1 MINGGK
7 STALKGDMQGGE
19 DFFADWQS
27 AENEEARAFTDGF
40 WGAVSE
46 LNSND
51 LLRCTDAME
60 QRKCRLAIGVLPMF
74 LRCGLLNISNMY
86 RVCIVY
92 VTCM

>member
-1 MINGGK
+1 MNGSISRPPVTGKKHHGGK

-27 AENEEARAFTDGF
+27 AENEKARAYCGRL

-51 LLRCTDAME
+51 LLRCTDATKKMP
-60 QRKCRLAIGVLPMF
+60 IGN
-74 LRCGLLNISNMY
+74 RCAA
-86 RVCIVY
+86 Y
-92 VTCM
+92 VPSVWSA